1 MTADTLT
8 EDHLFLSIYTNVRD
22 LINIFFNTEFPV
34 LALLNFNLSLNYYRV
49 GSGFGALP
57 GTATAGIMTAAG
69 APGG

>member
-1 MTADTLT
+1 
-8 EDHLFLSIYTNVRD
+8 
-22 LINIFFNTEFPV
+22 
-34 LALLNFNLSLNYYRV
+34 LNLKLSLNYYRV